1 MFLGRGLFSKLAQLV
16 LMVAGLCCL
25 YAFAVLSLTW
35 WWQQAAVG
43 VGMLALAFWLGRR
56 SRSQS
61 VSLILMVLSVFATVR
76 YGWWRV
82 TTVADYFREPGAH
95 RGWANAF
102 FVVTLLAAEIYA
114 IAILFLGYLRS

>member
-1 MFLGRGLFSKLAQLV
+1 MSLGHGLLSKLAQWV
-16 LMVAGLCCL
+16 LIATGLYCL
-25 YAFAVLSLTW
+25 YAFAVLPLTW
-35 WWQQAAVG
+35 WEQVALG
-43 VGMLALAFWLGRR
+43 VGMLALACWLGWWSR
-56 SRSQS
+56 SRV
-61 VSLILMVLSVFATVR
+61 VSLVLMVLSVFATVR

-82 TTVADYFREPGAH
+82 TTVAHYFREPGAH